1 MSESVDKMREDIKR
15 LEKEINERQDYF
27 NSELKSKLMKVA
39 NMVSVQQSFTP
50 FHESYKQ
57 GRLKII
63 FTRFRYS
70 KRWSKKYTIRRI
82 VIRYKYRT
90 VLLFEY
96 NDFDD
101 KSSLKIFHPCD
112 WLSHIDALCE
122 RIPQMLQEED
132 SKDEL
137 KRLKKRQKKL
147 KAKCKSFKA
156 LCEE

>member
-90 VLLFEY
+90 VLLFEH
-96 NDFDD
+96 DD
-101 KSSLKIFHPCD
+101 ATNKGNLKLFHPCE
-112 WLSHIDALCE
+112 WLSHINALCE
-122 RIPQMLQEED
+122 STPQVIQEEN
-132 SKDEL
+132 SKDRL
-137 KRLKKRQKKL
+137 KQLKKRQKKL
-147 KAKCKSFKA
+147 KTKCKNFKVS
-156 LCEE
+156 CDE